1 MVLSDLTMTEE
12 MLPSHLL
19 ELQLAQIDLLQA
31 MYPDEAAIAIDDSS
45 TALLNKLRTSD
56 GDTQSSE
63 KVPARPSVVS
73 LLLTLE
79 ADEDQKFQLEIAMPV
94 TCDIKDGDVDEPPR
108 AKIRLVQPPWMSKA
122 DASSITSNGT
132 QEEEDLF
139 TRIEQIKDAI
149 VLHLS
154 SLSQTASM
162 EVIKNLESSPLV
174 RVWFYFPSISTRSKR
189 DDIVNYAP
197 AYKLTGFLL
206 SGKPGVLCLEG
217 PSDKV
222 DAYMKFIKTE
232 SWGDIPAH
240 HKKVTERLREAIAP
254 GDKRVFED
262 MKEITDTL
270 GERRGERAN
279 RNDMKLLEAWL
290 VERGLGDAFMKV
302 LT

>member
-1 MVLSDLTMTEE
+1 MSDLKMTEQ
-12 MLPSHLL
+12 MLPGHLL

-31 MYPDEAAIAIDDSS
+31 MYPDEDAIAIDDSS
-45 TALLNKLRTSD
+45 TTLLSKLQTFNS
-56 GDTQSSE
+56 DTQSSE

-79 ADEDQKFQLEIAMPV
+79 ADEDKKFQLEIAMPV
-94 TCDIKDGDVDEPPR
+94 TCDMKDRDLDEPPR

-122 DASSITSNGT
+122 DASSITSNAT
-132 QEEEDLF
+132 KEKEEDLA
-139 TRIEQIKDAI
+139 TRIEQIKDA
-149 VLHLS
+149 VALHLS
-154 SLSQTASM
+154 SPSQTTLLQSAECM
-162 EVIKNLESSPLV
+162 ESSSLV

-240 HKKVTERLREAIAP
+240 HKKVTERLREAISP
-254 GDKRVFED
+254 GEKRVFED